1 MRAHGRNR
9 LLLYE
14 YVMGDLDTSQRD
26 EVKRHV
32 EQCQECA
39 ATLEMLRK
47 TCELLEWSSVR
58 PSQERSEQH
67 WDAFAANIVAQLPA
81 TKRKPLH
88 SPQILIDRVS
98 AFVTTRPRFALG
110 AGIALAAAVVAIVVF
125 RPAAPIAVDPQ
136 PEVLTTQQPGSDRN
150 TQRLSNYLRQSRA
163 LLVGLT
169 NMDIPDQRPMDLEPE
184 RLASRRL
191 LEQSRYLRLQPL
203 DAQSAGLVNDVE
215 RIMIEL
221 ANMKNT
227 GPKPDLRLIQN
238 GIRQRNLLFKVR
250 MAEQAYT
257 SNRFVHASDRR

>member
-1 MRAHGRNR
+1 MREHGRNR

-14 YVMGDLDTSQRD
+14 YVMGELVASQRE
-26 EVKRHV
+26 EVNRHV

-39 ATLEMLRK
+39 ATLKKLRK
-47 TCELLEWSSVR
+47 TCELLERSSVK
-58 PSQERSEQH
+58 PSQVRSEQY
-67 WDAFAANIVAQLPA
+67 WNAFAATIVAQLPV

-88 SPQILIDRVS
+88 YPQILFDRVRAS
-98 AFVTTRPRFALG
+98 VTTRPRFAFG

-125 RPAAPIAVDPQ
+125 KPAAPIAEDPQ
-136 PEVLTTQQPGSDRN
+136 PELRTTQQPTSDGN
-150 TQRLSNYLRQSRA
+150 TRRLGNYLRQSRA

-169 NMDIPDQRPMDLEPE
+169 NMDTPDHRPVDLESE

-203 DAQSAGLVNDVE
+203 DAQSAELVNDVE

-221 ANMKNT
+221 ANMKEP

-257 SNRFVHASDRR
+257 SNRFVRASDRR